1 MQPMSSMVSP
11 PPAGRLEVSPMVPLV
26 TKFALLV
33 LEVPGD
39 SYYSGQLIP
48 SWLNKTYTVPILPM
62 EVAKASFELISVVV
76 LSQASSDP
84 MVAAMMTLST
94 QVMSNDKGEEI
105 VGSEVMVTVP
115 KFSDLDIEGVC
126 DYVWI

>member
-1 MQPMSSMVSP
+1 
-11 PPAGRLEVSPMVPLV
+11 MVPLV
-26 TKFALLV
+26 TKSALLV

-39 SYYSGQLIP
+39 SDYSGQLIL
-48 SWLNKTYTVPILPM
+48 SWLNKTSTVPILPM
-62 EVAKASFELISVVV
+62 EVAKASFELISAVV

-94 QVMSNDKGEEI
+94 QVMSDDEGEEI